1 MSTNC
6 DVITFFAIYGQF
18 AAIRKPDSGRMI
30 CKTYNSYQNCYQK
43 ISNTALILLLWVKV
57 LLLLKNVD
65 LLQKTVDIMKI
76 KGVLLQKGIFSETTY
91 LFVLLHQISSFQH
104 TPPTPKKCTL
114 IRVKYWSNITYN
126 QMYCLFQFECF
137 VATLVEYL
145 VIQCLAAVTSEG

>member
-1 MSTNC
+1 MRKTQQRQKKKIDNDIMSTNC

-18 AAIRKPDSGRMI
+18 GAIRKPDSGRMI

-76 KGVLLQKGIFSETTY
+76 KGVLPQKGIFSETTY

-104 TPPTPKKCTL
+104 N
-114 IRVKYWSNITYN
+114 SNE
-126 QMYCLFQFECF
+126 FQTGELG
-137 VATLVEYL
+137 VGVNLHPQPLKSAP
-145 VIQCLAAVTSEG
+145 

>member
-18 AAIRKPDSGRMI
+18 GAIRKPDCGRMI

-76 KGVLLQKGIFSETTY
+76 KGVLPQKGIFSETTY

-104 TPPTPKKCTL
+104 N
-114 IRVKYWSNITYN
+114 SNE
-126 QMYCLFQFECF
+126 FQTGGAG
-137 VATLVEYL
+137 VGVNLHPQPLKVHPN
-145 VIQCLAAVTSEG
+145 